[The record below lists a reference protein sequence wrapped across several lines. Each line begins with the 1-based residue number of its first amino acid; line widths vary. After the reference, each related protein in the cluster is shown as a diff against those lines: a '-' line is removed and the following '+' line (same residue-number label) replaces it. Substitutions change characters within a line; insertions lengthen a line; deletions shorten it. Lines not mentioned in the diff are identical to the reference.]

1 MLYIV
6 GIGPGSEEYLTYK
19 AVKVLENSQL
29 IIGFARAVEGLYFI
43 DTEKI
48 TVKGLQEI
56 IEIINSQRGHI
67 DISVIASGDPCF
79 YGIVNFIKSN
89 YKGDFTVIPGISS
102 FQYMMAKLNK
112 PWQKSYLGSL
122 HGREEELVKLV
133 RENKSSIWLTD
144 KENSAKAICRRL
156 CENNLFPMVYVGEN
170 LSYHDEKIT
179 IGTAAELMD
188 KDFCELSVVVIE
200 NEIL

>member
-6 GIGPGSEEYLTYK
+6 GLGPGSEEYLTYK
-19 AVKVLENSQL
+19 AVKVLESSQL
-29 IIGFARAVEGLYFI
+29 IIGFKRAIQDLHFI
-43 DTEKI
+43 NTQKI
-48 TVKGLQEI
+48 SVKGLQEI
-56 IEIINSQRGHI
+56 IEIINLKKDHR

-112 PWQKSYLGSL
+112 PWQKNYLGSL

-156 CENNLFPMVYVGEN
+156 CESNLSPMVYVGEN
-170 LSYHDEKIT
+170 LSYQDEKIT
-179 IGTAAELMD
+179 VGTASELKD
-188 KDFCELSVVVIE
+188 IDFCELSVVVIE